1 MSPRSHPS
9 LWADARFLIGVAL
22 VIASV
27 LGVWFVVTSA
37 RNTVAVAIANST
49 IVPGQKI
56 TTENVRWIDV
66 SLSDAADRY
75 VTTLPADSVATR
87 PVQEGELIPAAS
99 LIGADRSDVTTV
111 VISSTTEV
119 ASTLGVGSS
128 VEVWM
133 SPMAE
138 RAYGPSELLIA
149 DATVAAIR
157 ESSGIASSGEVTL
170 ELIVARDLVP
180 DILDAQAS
188 KAALWAVP
196 LGGVR

>member
-37 RNTVAVAIANST
+37 RNTVAVAIADST